1 MAKQGIVIDEVAAA
15 MTRRAFR
22 VERTRAAAALAT
34 YLGNPCPATERS
46 LLDATHNLEAA
57 AAIGGVRTVSGR
69 RAQLAHL
76 IAH

>member
-22 VERTRAAAALAT
+22 AERARAAAALAT
-34 YLGNPCPATERS
+34 YLGNPCPSTERS
-46 LLDATHNLEAA
+46 LLDATHELEAA
-57 AAIGGVRTVSGR
+57 AAIRGLPTMSGR

-76 IAH
+76 VVH